1 MAQKQRVVARWR
13 ESKPIATYLMVIAA
27 APLVKLDL
35 GETACGFAE
44 LRRCVPQSVYVAPEQ
59 KKILPGAFDRAGDI
73 VQFYASRVGPFP
85 YEKLAHLQSE
95 TRYGGMENA
104 TAIFYADG
112 LFRRGGV
119 SEGLIAHETAH
130 QWFGDAVTERLW
142 PHLWLSEGFATYF
155 AALYTQHAHGDS
167 AFRAEMTHNRA
178 VILLDTMSVPKRP
191 VIDTIETDLL
201 ALLNHNSYEKGAF
214 ILHMLRSQ
222 LGDSA
227 FFAGIREYYT
237 AHKHGTALST
247 DLQLA
252 LEHSSRKN
260 LNVFFEQW
268 LRRPGY
274 PEVIVGWSSDE
285 VAHKA
290 TITVSQTG
298 RFGYFEFPLPVVVV
312 DRNGARRSLRVPV
325 VAQPETRFEI
335 EYSGDKVPTIMV
347 DPDVTVLIRDLGRKA
362 TLNSAD

>member
-1 MAQKQRVVARWR
+1 MAQKRRVLARWR

-27 APLVKLDL
+27 APLVRLDL

-44 LRRCVPQSVYVAPEQ
+44 LRRCVPQTVYVAPEQ
-59 KKILPGAFDRAGDI
+59 KKILPGAFDHAGDI

-104 TAIFYADG
+104 TAIFYSDG
-112 LFRRGGV
+112 LFRRAGV

-167 AFRAEMTHNRA
+167 AFRAEMAHHRS
-178 VILLDTMSVPKRP
+178 VILFDTVSVPKRP

-214 ILHMLRSQ
+214 VLHMLRTQ

-227 FFAGIREYYT
+227 FFAGIREYYS
-237 AHKHGTALST
+237 AHKHGTALSA

-252 LEHSSRKN
+252 LEHSSRKS
-260 LNVFFEQW
+260 LGGFFDQW

-274 PEVIVGWSSDE
+274 PEVVVGWSSDQ
-285 VAHKA
+285 VTRKA
-290 TITVSQTG
+290 TVSVTQTG
-298 RFGYFEFPLPVVVV
+298 GFGYFEFPLPIVLV
-312 DRNGARRSLRVPV
+312 DRKGGRRSFTIPV
-325 VAQPETRFEI
+325 VAQPQTSFEI
-335 EYSGDKVPTIMV
+335 DYSGGEIPEIIVDK
-347 DPDVTVLIRDLGRKA
+347 DVTVLVRDLGRKVL
-362 TLNSAD
+362 LNAR

>member
-1 MAQKQRVVARWR
+1 
-13 ESKPIATYLMVIAA
+13 
-27 APLVKLDL
+27 
-35 GETACGFAE
+35 
-44 LRRCVPQSVYVAPEQ
+44 
-59 KKILPGAFDRAGDI
+59 
-73 VQFYASRVGPFP
+73 
-85 YEKLAHLQSE
+85 
-95 TRYGGMENA
+95 
-104 TAIFYADG
+104 
-112 LFRRGGV
+112 
-119 SEGLIAHETAH
+119 
-130 QWFGDAVTERLW
+130 
-142 PHLWLSEGFATYF
+142 
-155 AALYTQHAHGDS
+155 
-167 AFRAEMTHNRA
+167 
-178 VILLDTMSVPKRP
+178 
-191 VIDTIETDLL
+191 
-201 ALLNHNSYEKGAF
+201 
-214 ILHMLRSQ
+214 MLRSQ

-227 FFAGIREYYT
+227 FFAGIREYYA

-290 TITVSQTG
+290 TVTVSQTG

-312 DRNGARRSLRVPV
+312 DRSGARRSFKVPV

-335 EYSGDKVPTIMV
+335 DYSGDKVPTVMV
-347 DPDVTVLIRDLGRKA
+347 DPDVTVLIRDLGRKL